1 MRGRRSFVLGV
12 AVAIAVPAGAAFAT
26 TANHARPSAPSAPW
40 MPDVAAR
47 VASLRANLV
56 RADEDER
63 ARRNA
68 GDRSDQWWRTTVV
81 APRTEVRR

>member
-1 MRGRRSFVLGV
+1 MRGRRSFVLV
-12 AVAIAVPAGAAFAT
+12 IAVAIAARAGAAFAT
-26 TANHARPSAPSAPW
+26 TADHVRPSAHSAPW

-56 RADEDER
+56 RADEEER
-63 ARRNA
+63 ARRDS
-68 GDRSDQWWRTTVV
+68 GDRSDQWWRAAVV